1 MATVRNMT
9 LADLEAVYDL
19 ECRSFSVPWSL
30 DSLKKEI
37 ENQLAYY
44 VVVEAGDKIVGYGG
58 LWGILG
64 EGEVTNIA
72 VDGTYRGQGY
82 GQLIMESLLT
92 YSLKQ
97 GFERITLEV
106 RASNEVAKKLYLKNG
121 FEQIAVRKNYYQK
134 PTEDAII
141 MAHEVRAN

>member
-1 MATVRNMT
+1 MATVRTMT
-9 LADLEAVYDL
+9 MADIEAIYDL
-19 ECRSFSVPWSL
+19 ECRSFSMPWSL
-30 DSLKKEI
+30 ESLKKEI

-44 VVVEAGDKIVGYGG
+44 VVVEEESNIVGYGG

-72 VDGTYRGQGY
+72 VDTDYRGKGY
-82 GQLIMESLLT
+82 GQLIMDGLLEH
-92 YSLKQ
+92 SNKQ

-106 RASNEVAKKLYLKNG
+106 RSSNEVAKKLYLKNG
-121 FEQIAVRKNYYQK
+121 FHQIAVRKNYYQK

-141 MAHEVRAN
+141 MAYEVSK

>member
-1 MATVRNMT
+1 MVAVRKMT
-9 LADLEAVYDL
+9 LEDIEGVYDL

-44 VVVEAGDKIVGYGG
+44 IVLELEQKIIGYGG

-64 EGEVTNIA
+64 EGEITNIA
-72 VDGTYRGQGY
+72 VDSDYRGNGY
-82 GQLIMESLLT
+82 GDLIVKSLIA
-92 YSLKQ
+92 YCKAQ
-97 GFERITLEV
+97 EFERLTLEV
-106 RASNEVAKKLYLKNG
+106 RSSNLIAQKLYEKHG
-121 FEQIAVRKNYYQK
+121 FHKIAVRKNYYQK

-141 MAHEVRAN
+141 MALEESLS

>member
-1 MATVRNMT
+1 MAIVRNMT

-19 ECRSFSVPWSL
+19 ECRSFSMPWSL

-44 VVVEAGDKIVGYGG
+44 VVVEAGGNIVGYGG

-72 VDGTYRGQGY
+72 VDSTYRGQGY
-82 GQLIMESLLT
+82 GQLIMESLLA

-134 PTEDAII
+134 PTEDAVI
-141 MAHEVRAN
+141 MAYEVRTN